1 MLAVNAVL
9 GLVVLG
15 VFWAIGQVIDQSRS
29 GVLVE
34 DLGGLSVVSAV
45 CPGERLE
52 AVRLTRIVEREDV
65 LEQEVIWEI
74 TGDGVF
80 PDRFEIG
87 AELPGLETVVPL
99 FVTIDDNDQL
109 IVRLRSNQL
118 TSVDPFSFVVGE
130 VIEGQVASS
139 FPPRSVEDFRARVLE
154 ATPCE

>member
-15 VFWAIGQVIDQSRS
+15 VFWVIGEVIDQSRS

-34 DLGGLSVVSAV
+34 DRGLSVVSAV

-52 AVRLTRIVEREDV
+52 AVRLTRIGGTEEVP
-65 LEQEVIWEI
+65 EQEVIWEI
-74 TGDGVF
+74 SGDGVF

-87 AELPGLETVVPL
+87 EELPGLETVVPL

-109 IVRLRSNQL
+109 IFRLRSNQL
-118 TSVDPFSFVVGE
+118 TNVDPFAFVVGE
-130 VIEGQVASS
+130 VLEGQVASS
-139 FPPRSVEDFRARVLE
+139 FPPRSVEDFRARVSE